1 MVWFRWMLK
10 QMRGKTVDYIGRIKG
25 FWSIRATK
33 YWKRIDLVQG
43 EWKLR
48 VWTEINGPFL
58 QPQLVRNYIKFNKFI
73 SGR

>member
-33 YWKRIDLVQG
+33 YGR
-43 EWKLR
+43 ENRSCTRR
-48 VWTEINGPFL
+48 VEIESL
-58 QPQLVRNYIKFNKFI
+58 D
-73 SGR
+73 